1 MSKLKDRIFSI
12 NDTSVDQKQIRLLG
26 LKIKIHKK
34 IKPVYYYEEFP
45 IENDKIVFRTF
56 NGSYNCNPKYIAE
69 EILKQKLPYK
79 LFWIVNKNI
88 LKFIDDFD
96 RDNIKLIM
104 DGTAE
109 DTFHSSTAKII
120 IDNERRTNY
129 IKRKIFKRPGQ
140 IYIQTFHG
148 SLGIKKTGV
157 DRNDGNKNALLIA
170 RADSEQIDYLISN
183 SKYETDF
190 LKRMFWGYG
199 QILKYG
205 HPRNDVFFKNGD
217 EIKNKIYKYFN
228 ISKDKKIV
236 MYAPTLREDKNFDNY
251 NLDFKK
257 TVEAL
262 NKRFNEN
269 FVALIRFHPL
279 LIQNKNKLFM
289 TKNTDIIDA
298 TDYSDMQELL
308 VATDV
313 LITDYSSSIYD
324 FVLSRKPGF
333 IFATDAEKYDNKRGF
348 YYPLSSTPFLVA
360 NNNDEMVKN
369 IENFDE
375 NKYKNKVEYFL
386 KEKGCIEDGKASK
399 RVVDLIKDIMK
410 KENL

>member
-1 MSKLKDRIFSI
+1 
-12 NDTSVDQKQIRLLG
+12 
-26 LKIKIHKK
+26 
-34 IKPVYYYEEFP
+34 
-45 IENDKIVFRTF
+45 
-56 NGSYNCNPKYIAE
+56 
-69 EILKQKLPYK
+69 
-79 LFWIVNKNI
+79 
-88 LKFIDDFD
+88 
-96 RDNIKLIM
+96 
-104 DGTAE
+104 
-109 DTFHSSTAKII
+109 
-120 IDNERRTNY
+120 
-129 IKRKIFKRPGQ
+129 
-140 IYIQTFHG
+140 
-148 SLGIKKTGV
+148 
-157 DRNDGNKNALLIA
+157 
-170 RADSEQIDYLISN
+170 
-183 SKYETDF
+183 
-190 LKRMFWGYG
+190 
-199 QILKYG
+199 
-205 HPRNDVFFKNGD
+205 
-217 EIKNKIYKYFN
+217 
-228 ISKDKKIV
+228 
-236 MYAPTLREDKNFDNY
+236 
-251 NLDFKK
+251 
-257 TVEAL
+257 
-262 NKRFNEN
+262 
-269 FVALIRFHPL
+269 
-279 LIQNKNKLFM
+279 M